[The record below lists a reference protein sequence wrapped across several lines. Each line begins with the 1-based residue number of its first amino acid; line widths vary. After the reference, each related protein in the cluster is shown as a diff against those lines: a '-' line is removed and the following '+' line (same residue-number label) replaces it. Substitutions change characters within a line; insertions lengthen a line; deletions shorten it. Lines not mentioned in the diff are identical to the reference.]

1 MNEILSANEMDSLSF
16 IVAEEN
22 HVHNQRNDK
31 AKFSSAG
38 RFKDWLK
45 NVLQKYLEGDS
56 KQENIWHRRCR
67 RI

>member
-1 MNEILSANEMDSLSF
+1 MTKGRCSWRNTRTYLMNEILSANEMDSLSF

-38 RFKDWLK
+38 RFKDWLMFYK
-45 NVLQKYLEGDS
+45 N
-56 KQENIWHRRCR
+56 I
-67 RI
+67 